1 MALRFNPL
9 TALEGSFRGF
19 PFLISRETKPGGQRG
34 VEHVYPDRDV
44 PFFEPLGRNAK
55 RFELELYFI
64 GIPGDPTNAL
74 ADIQADAFQELLWA
88 GKPGPLILPGLLREQ
103 VYARSWT
110 PVREASKAGWV
121 QLSVTF
127 VEAGRNQYPAPTTSW
142 PHTLLDAALSAR
154 DAFAN
159 ALGEGLSL
167 LGVDGLLPL
176 PLDVTTALVGGALT
190 LAYTLVQSGQLAGG
204 TAPSS
209 ALAAASALTTSYT
222 ASLPGPGGPAL
233 DIGVLATSTVALM
246 SGWADALAGSNPTAD
261 DLGRAISALFTV
273 YGEAASDAWYVPG
286 AFTQVQSAEIANQV
300 AFSAGIRRLSLSE
313 AARLT
318 ASLTFTSYDDAAALR
333 TQFADA
339 FDDEINQASGA
350 DGTRE
355 ALANLQATTLLA
367 ISEAG
372 ANKAR
377 LMPYAVPLPR
387 SAIGLAQLFYPDDP
401 DVPGR
406 AAELVA
412 RNRVIHPSFM
422 PVQGERLS
430 N

>member
-1 MALRFNPL
+1 MPLRFNPL

-19 PFLISRETKPGGQRG
+19 PFLISREAKPGGQRG

-64 GIPGDPTNAL
+64 ADPGDPLGGAS
-74 ADIQADAFQELLWA
+74 ADVAADAFQEILWT
-88 GKPGPLILPGLLREQ
+88 GKPGPLILPGFLREQ

-110 PVREASKAGWV
+110 PVRDAGKAGWV
-121 QLSVTF
+121 QLSVVF
-127 VEAGRNQYPAPTTSW
+127 VEAGKNQYPSPTTSW
-142 PHTLLDAALSAR
+142 PHTLLASALSAR
-154 DAFAN
+154 TAFAG

-167 LGVDGLLPL
+167 LGGDGLPL
-176 PLDVTTALVGGALT
+176 PLEVTAALVGSALT
-190 LAYTLVQSGQLAGG
+190 LGYVLAQSAQLAGG

-222 ASLPGPGGPAL
+222 SALPGPAGPAL
-233 DIGVLATSTVALM
+233 DTAALAASTVSLL
-246 SGWADALAGSNPTAD
+246 SGWADALAGKTPAAD
-261 DLGRAISALFTV
+261 DLGRAISALFIV
-273 YGEAASDAWYVPG
+273 YGEAASDVWYLPS
-286 AFTQVQSAEIANQV
+286 TLTLVQSEEIANQTV
-300 AFSAGIRRLSLSE
+300 FSAAIRRLALSE
-313 AARLT
+313 AARLA
-318 ASLTFTSYDDAAALR
+318 ASLTFKSYDDAAALR
-333 TQFADA
+333 TQFSDA

-355 ALANLQATTLLA
+355 ALADLQATTLLA

-372 ANKAR
+372 ADKAR
-377 LMPYAVPLPR
+377 LVPYVINLPR

-412 RNRVIHPSFM
+412 RNGVIHPSFM
-422 PVQGERLS
+422 PTDGERLS